1 MRPSY
6 SWTVLFLSWVFIAG
20 GLISVYMSHTQGRE
34 WVWLARDMGMETGSW
49 AFVALGTLGLC
60 AGESLRILEKRL
72 DRIEAGRPAAK
83 KE

>member
-20 GLISVYMSHTQGRE
+20 GLISVFMSHAHGFE
-34 WVWLARDMGMETGSW
+34 WVWVARDMGMETGSW

-60 AGESLRILEKRL
+60 AGESLRTLEKRL
-72 DRIEAGRPAAK
+72 DWIEGARSAAK